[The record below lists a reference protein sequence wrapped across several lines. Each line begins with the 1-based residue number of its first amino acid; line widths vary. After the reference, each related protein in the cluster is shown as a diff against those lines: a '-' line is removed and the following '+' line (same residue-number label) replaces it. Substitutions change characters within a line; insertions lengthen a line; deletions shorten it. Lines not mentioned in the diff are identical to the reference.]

1 MKFAEILPRLLS
13 GEFVRLRRKPL
24 DFPLAKR
31 EYFRLGDCGSD
42 ALEHIVEFDVRATN
56 APAKYAIF
64 HCSLTRNHLIRDDW
78 EVVKDPP
85 KHFEKWKW

>member
-1 MKFAEILPRLLS
+1 MKFTDILPRLLN

-31 EYFRLGDCGSD
+31 EYFRLGDTRDSG
-42 ALEHIVEFDVRATN
+42 LEHIVEFDVRATN

-64 HCSLTRNHLIRDDW
+64 HCTLTRNLLIRDDW